1 MTTIEG
7 PKPLTPPTRDPAL
20 AVEVMACHECG
31 LLHWLPPM
39 REQQVAVCTACG
51 ATLGQRVHRGIDR
64 ALACYMGALVLFYVA
79 NAYPIMS
86 MTIEGRTQSTTIIAG
101 SQALWD
107 AGIPAL
113 SMVVLLA
120 GTLLPLFKILGNL
133 YVLAPLRL
141 NRSPAGL
148 GAVFR
153 LIMRIQPWA
162 MMEVYLLGLIV
173 AYVKLGDLAD
183 LHLGI
188 AAVAF
193 VVLILVM
200 IAGDANL
207 EAQEVWGRIAPQAG
221 AEVLRPR
228 PGTTLIGCHTC
239 NQLLRLP
246 SEEAEHGNCPRCGAH
261 LHRRKPD
268 SLARAWALMIAA
280 VILYIPANLYPVM
293 TVIYL
298 GQGDPSTIMGGV
310 IMLLHEGMVP
320 VALLVF
326 FASVVVPVL
335 KIAGL
340 AFLLVSVQ
348 KRSTW
353 RPRQRTVL
361 YRVIEG
367 VGRWSMVDVF
377 MIAILTALVKLG
389 ALASIEPGHGAVAFS
404 GVVILT
410 MVAAMSFD
418 PKLIWDVIDER
429 AGGQAQARA

>member
-1 MTTIEG
+1 
-7 PKPLTPPTRDPAL
+7 
-20 AVEVMACHECG
+20 
-31 LLHWLPPM
+31 
-39 REQQVAVCTACG
+39 
-51 ATLGQRVHRGIDR
+51 
-64 ALACYMGALVLFYVA
+64 
-79 NAYPIMS
+79 
-86 MTIEGRTQSTTIIAG
+86 
-101 SQALWD
+101 
-107 AGIPAL
+107 
-113 SMVVLLA
+113 
-120 GTLLPLFKILGNL
+120 
-133 YVLAPLRL
+133 
-141 NRSPAGL
+141 
-148 GAVFR
+148 
-153 LIMRIQPWA
+153 
-162 MMEVYLLGLIV
+162 
-173 AYVKLGDLAD
+173 
-183 LHLGI
+183 
-188 AAVAF
+188 
-193 VVLILVM
+193 
-200 IAGDANL
+200 
-207 EAQEVWGRIAPQAG
+207 
-221 AEVLRPR
+221 
-228 PGTTLIGCHTC
+228 
-239 NQLLRLP
+239 
-246 SEEAEHGNCPRCGAH
+246 
-261 LHRRKPD
+261 
-268 SLARAWALMIAA
+268 
-280 VILYIPANLYPVM
+280 M

-429 AGGQAQARA
+429 SGGQAQARA

>member
-1 MTTIEG
+1 MTVMQGAAPMTL
-7 PKPLTPPTRDPAL
+7 PARDPAL
-20 AVEVMACHECG
+20 LVEVMACHECG
-31 LLHWLPPM
+31 RVHWLPPM
-39 REQQVAVCTACG
+39 REQQVASCTACG
-51 ATLGQRVHRGIDR
+51 ATLGQRSHRGIDR
-64 ALACYMGALVLFYVA
+64 ALACYLGALILFYVA

-107 AGIPAL
+107 AGMPSL
-113 SMVVLLA
+113 SLVVLLA

-141 NRSPAGL
+141 NRHPAAL
-148 GAVFR
+148 ASVFR

-183 LHLGI
+183 LQLGI
-188 AAVAF
+188 AALAF
-193 VVLILVM
+193 VCLILVM

-207 EAQEVWGRIAPQAG
+207 EAQEVWSRIAPQAG
-221 AEVLRPR
+221 PEVLRPK
-228 PGTTLIGCHTC
+228 PGTTLVSCHTC

-246 SEEAEHGNCPRCGAH
+246 AGEADHGRCPRCDDH

-268 SLARAWALMIAA
+268 SLARAWALLIAA
-280 VILYIPANLYPVM
+280 TILYIPANLYPVM

-298 GQGDPSTIMGGV
+298 GAGEPSTIMGGV
-310 IMLLHEGMVP
+310 IMLLHEGMIP

-335 KIAGL
+335 KIGGL
-340 AFLLVSVQ
+340 TFLLISVQ
-348 KRSTW
+348 KRW
-353 RPRQRTVL
+353 RWRARQRTLL

-410 MVAAMSFD
+410 MVAAMAFD
-418 PKLIWDVIDER
+418 PRLIWDVIDER
-429 AGGQAQARA
+429 AGDQASVRA

>member
-1 MTTIEG
+1 MPQTL
-7 PKPLTPPTRDPAL
+7 PARDPAL
-20 AVEVMACHECG
+20 SVDVMACHECG
-31 LLHWLPPM
+31 RVHWLPPM
-39 REQQVAVCTACG
+39 RDQQVAKCTGCSAM
-51 ATLGQRVHRGIDR
+51 LGRRVHRGIDR

-86 MTIEGRTQSTTIIAG
+86 MTIEGHTQSTTIIAG

-107 AGIPAL
+107 AEMPAL
-113 SMVVLLA
+113 SLVVLLA

-141 NRSPAGL
+141 NRHPAAL
-148 GAVFR
+148 GPVFR
-153 LIMRIQPWA
+153 GIMRLQPWA

-173 AYVKLGDLAD
+173 AYVKLGDLAE
-183 LHLGI
+183 LQLGI

-193 VVLILVM
+193 VALILVM

-207 EAQEVWGRIAPQAG
+207 EKQEVWGRIAPQAG
-221 AEVLRPR
+221 PEVLRPK
-228 PGTTLIGCHTC
+228 PGTTLLGCHAC

-246 SEEAEHGNCPRCGAH
+246 SGEAETGHCPRCGEH
-261 LHRRKPD
+261 LHRRKPE
-268 SLARAWALMIAA
+268 SLARAWALLIAA
-280 VILYIPANLYPVM
+280 AILYIPANVYPVM

-298 GQGDPSTIMGGV
+298 GQGEPSTIMGGV

-326 FASVVVPVL
+326 FASVVVPVV

-340 AFLLVSVQ
+340 AFLLTSVQ

-353 RPRQRTVL
+353 RPRERALL
-361 YRVIEG
+361 YRIIEG

-410 MVAAMSFD
+410 MVAAMAFD
-418 PKLIWDVIDER
+418 PRLIWDVIDER
-429 AGGQAQARA
+429 AGGQASARA

>member
-1 MTTIEG
+1 
-7 PKPLTPPTRDPAL
+7 
-20 AVEVMACHECG
+20 
-31 LLHWLPPM
+31 
-39 REQQVAVCTACG
+39 
-51 ATLGQRVHRGIDR
+51 
-64 ALACYMGALVLFYVA
+64 
-79 NAYPIMS
+79 
-86 MTIEGRTQSTTIIAG
+86 
-101 SQALWD
+101 
-107 AGIPAL
+107 
-113 SMVVLLA
+113 VLLA

-183 LHLGI
+183 LQLGI

-207 EAQEVWGRIAPQAG
+207 EAQEVWGRITPQAG
-221 AEVLRPR
+221 PEVLRPR

-246 SEEAEHGNCPRCGAH
+246 SEEAEHGHCPRCGAH

-280 VILYIPANLYPVM
+280 VILYVPANLYPVM

-298 GQGDPSTIMGGV
+298 GQGEPSTIMGGV

-326 FASVVVPVL
+326 FASVMVPVL

-340 AFLLVSVQ
+340 TFLLVSVQ